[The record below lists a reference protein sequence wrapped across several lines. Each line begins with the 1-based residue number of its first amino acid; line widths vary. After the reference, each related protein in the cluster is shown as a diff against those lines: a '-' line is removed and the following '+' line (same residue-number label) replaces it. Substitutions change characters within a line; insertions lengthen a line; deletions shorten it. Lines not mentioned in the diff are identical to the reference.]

1 MPANPEGLG
10 IERRFTE
17 AGADAFDALEW
28 KKRDTLIRNFDGTT
42 AFEMRGVNLPV
53 NYSQTA
59 ANVLAQ
65 KYFRKAGIPRKL
77 KAVVEKDVP
86 KWLRRSAPDEKAL
99 AKLSVNKRHRG
110 EKDGRQLFRRLAG
123 TWTWWGWKHDYFAS
137 EKDARAF
144 YDELCYMLAA
154 QMASPNSPQWFNT
167 GLNWAYGIDGPPQ
180 GHHFVNARTGELERS
195 TSAYEHP
202 QPHACF
208 IQSVSDDL
216 VNEGGIMDLWTREAR
231 LFKFGSGTGSNFSSI
246 RSGEEPLS
254 GGGRSSGLMSFL
266 KIGDRAAGAIK
277 SGGTTRRAAKM
288 VCLDMDHPDIEEFIN
303 WKVSEEEKVAALV
316 AGSRQLQDHANE
328 ILAAIV
334 AHPEEGDKLD
344 QKLNRALARAVR
356 SALRD
361 YVPET
366 LVARVLELGEQGW
379 SHLEVTTFDTDWEGD
394 AYQTVSGQNSNN
406 SVRASNTFMEAALS
420 DGEWQLYWR
429 TELEAAAAEGR
440 EPEACRNLPARDLWD
455 QISQAAWSCADPGIQ
470 FDTTIN
476 EWHTCAPD
484 GPIRGSNPCSEYM
497 FLDDTACNLASLNL
511 GAFYDEREGMLRLD
525 DYRHAIRLWTVVLE
539 ISVLMAQFP
548 SEAIAKRS
556 YDYRTLGLGYA
567 NIGSLLMRMGIP
579 YDDERALAICG
590 SLTAILGGAS
600 YATSAEMARVKGPF
614 PRYEQNRDC
623 MLRVMRN
630 HRRAACNAP
639 ADEYEGLTVK
649 PLAIDPAYCPEYL
662 LNSARSAWD
671 EAVALGERHGYRNA
685 QVTVIAPTGTIGM
698 QMDCDTTGIEPDF
711 ALVKLKT
718 LAGGGMLRIINQSVP
733 LAVERLG
740 YDEAQRDDI
749 IRYMLGNGTLVEAPD
764 VNRESLKRKGL
775 SGEVIDQLEQAI
787 PTTTSL
793 KMLVTPLHIGEE
805 YCLEKL
811 DVTQE
816 QVTSPAF
823 DLLEHLGYE
832 TDEVQA
838 ADDYVF
844 GRLTVEGA
852 PHFKEAHLAVF
863 DCANRCGRYGTRSI
877 SWHAHVRI
885 MAAAQPFI
893 SGAISKTINMPHKA
907 TVAEISQAY
916 EESWRTMNKSIALYR
931 DGSKLSQPLMSG
943 TSLTVALAEDEE
955 LLAEGLVSAEKA
967 VEIMADALPT
977 PDAHQIARKVV
988 TRYIAQRR
996 RLPERRTGYIQKAKI
1011 GGHTVYLHT
1020 GQYEDG
1026 SLGEI
1031 FIDMAKE
1038 GAAFR
1043 SLMNCFAV
1051 AISLGLQH
1059 GVPLEE
1065 FVDAFVF
1072 SRFEPLGPVQ
1082 GNERIK
1088 MATSIIDYLFRELAI
1103 NYLGRYDLAHGV
1115 TEDDLRPDALRS
1127 VAEDDLEDAAS
1138 ERSPH
1143 GEASGDQ
1150 HEIQMTLDD
1159 MGNPPDPSLDPGP
1172 LTPGATGDLRQASV
1186 TEAVRMGFSGD
1197 PCPDCGQ
1204 FMLVP
1209 NGNCF
1214 KCTGCGATTGC
1225 S

>member
-1 MPANPEGLG
+1 MPANPEGLRIG
-10 IERRFTE
+10 RRFTE
-17 AGADAFDALEW
+17 AGVESFDALEW
-28 KKRDTLIRNFDGTT
+28 AKRNVAIHNYDGTT
-42 AFEMRGVNLPV
+42 AFELEGVSLPTG
-53 NYSQTA
+53 YSQTA

-65 KYFRKAGIPRKL
+65 KYLRKAGVPQRLRK
-77 KAVVEKDVP
+77 VPEKGVP
-86 KWLRRSAPDEKAL
+86 GWLRRSVPDAKAL
-99 AKLSVNKRHRG
+99 AKLPEAERHG
-110 EKDGRQLFRRLAG
+110 EEKDGRQLFRRLAG
-123 TWTWWGWKHDYFAS
+123 TWTCWGWKHGYFRA
-137 EKDARAF
+137 EADARAF

-167 GLNWAYGIDGPPQ
+167 GLYWAYGIEGPAQ
-180 GHHFVNARTGELERS
+180 GHHFVDPDSGKLERS

-216 VNEGGIMDLWTREAR
+216 VSEGGIMDLWTREAR

-246 RSGEEPLS
+246 RGEGEPLS

-288 VCLDMDHPDIEEFIN
+288 VCLEMDHPDIEQFIN

-328 ILAAIV
+328 ILAAIE
-334 AHPEEGDKLD
+334 AHPEPGEKLD
-344 QKLNRALARAVR
+344 QRQNRELARTVR
-356 SALRD
+356 SALREH
-361 YVPET
+361 VPET
-366 LVARVLELGEQGW
+366 LVARILELGEQGW
-379 SHLEVTTFDTDWEGD
+379 SHLEVATFDTDWEGD

-406 SVRASNTFMEAALS
+406 SVRVSNAFMEAALAG
-420 DGEWQLYWR
+420 DEWQLYWR

-440 EPEACRNLPARDLWD
+440 RPESCRTVPAVGLWG
-455 QISQAAWSCADPGIQ
+455 QIAQAAWACADPGVQ

-511 GAFYDEREGMLRLD
+511 GSFYDPDEGRLRLE
-525 DYRHAIRLWTVVLE
+525 DYEHAIRLWTIVLE

-548 SEAIAKRS
+548 SEAIAQRS

-579 YDDERALAICG
+579 YDDERAFTICG
-590 SLTAILGGAS
+590 ALTAILGGVC
-600 YATSAEMARVKGPF
+600 YATSAEMAHVKEPF
-614 PRYEQNRDC
+614 PRYAQNREN

-630 HRRAACNAP
+630 HRRAAYSAP
-639 ADEYEGLTVK
+639 AEEYEGLTVL
-649 PLAIDPAYCPEYL
+649 PPGIDPAYCPEYL
-662 LNSARSAWD
+662 LKAAREAWD
-671 EAVALGERHGYRNA
+671 AAVTLGEAHGYRNA
-685 QVTVIAPTGTIGM
+685 QVTVIAPTGTIGI

-711 ALVKLKT
+711 ALVKFKT

-733 LAVERLG
+733 PALEKLG
-740 YDEAQRDDI
+740 YDEAQRDEI
-749 IRYMLGNGTLVEAPD
+749 VGFVLGNGTLEGAPE
-764 VNRESLKRKGL
+764 VNHESLRRKGL
-775 SGEVIDQLEQAI
+775 SGEAIDRLEAAI
-787 PTTTSL
+787 PATTSL
-793 KMLVTPLHIGEE
+793 KLLVSPFHVGDD
-805 YCLEKL
+805 YCREKL
-811 DVTQE
+811 GLSEE
-816 QVTSPAF
+816 QVTDPAF
-823 DLLEHLGYE
+823 NLLAHLGYE
-832 TDEVQA
+832 LEEVQA
-838 ADDYVF
+838 ADDAIF
-844 GRLTVEGA
+844 GRLTIEGA
-852 PHFKEAHLAVF
+852 PHLKESHLAVF
-863 DCANRCGRYGTRSI
+863 DCANRCGQYGTRSI
-877 SWHAHVRI
+877 SWHAHIRM

-893 SGAISKTINMPHKA
+893 SGAISKTINMPHEA
-907 TVAEISQAY
+907 TVAEIRQAY

-943 TSLTVALAEDEE
+943 ASLAVALVAEEE
-955 LLAEGLVSAEKA
+955 QLAEGLVSAGKA
-967 VEIMADALPT
+967 AEIMAEALPT
-977 PDAHQIARKVV
+977 PDAQQIARKVV

-996 RLPERRTGYIQKAKI
+996 RLPEHRSGGYTQKAKI
-1011 GGHTVYLHT
+1011 AGHTIYLHT

-1026 SLGEI
+1026 SLGEV

-1082 GNERIK
+1082 GNKRIK
-1088 MATSIIDYLFRELAI
+1088 MATSIVDYLFRELAI
-1103 NYLGRYDLAHGV
+1103 TYLGRSDLAHGV
-1115 TEDDLRPDALRS
+1115 TEEDLRPDALRS
-1127 VAEDDLEDAAS
+1127 VVEDELEAS
-1138 ERSPH
+1138 AGRSPH

-1150 HEIQMTLDD
+1150 HEVQMTLDD
-1159 MGNPPDPSLDPGP
+1159 MGNPVEGEVPGP
-1172 LTPGATGDLRQASV
+1172 LTPGTASDPLQTTV
-1186 TEAVRMGFSGD
+1186 AEAVRMGFSGD
-1197 PCPDCGQ
+1197 PRPDCGQ